1 MEKITIRIRDK
12 PQIRVK
18 LAERKPIKINIHRLA
33 TTSPNLPP
41 LSDLILNYKIGRLR
55 QHKTFN
61 NF

>member
-12 PQIRVK
+12 PQVRVK

-41 LSDLILNYKIGRLR
+41 LSDLILNYKIGRL
-55 QHKTFN
+55 
-61 NF
+61 

>member
-18 LAERKPIKINIHRLA
+18 LAERKPIKINIHRLV

-41 LSDLILNYKIGRLR
+41 LSDLILNYKIGRL
-55 QHKTFN
+55 
-61 NF
+61 